1 MYRTRRGNAR
11 GLKPNFPALFDKIDT
26 KRMHWLAVHQ
36 LPSGGLVQG
45 AGGLVAFM
53 RPELHFLVSPCLGK
67 AHTGTQKPLSQP
79 QTARLGHQKE
89 QAQFC
94 GLRVE
99 FDAEDAPQSLAL
111 CLGDPALL
119 TRWVMIGNKSIQNT
133 RDQRGETVI
142 KPLIAGIEGAVTL
155 NQPRRILGL
164 KGSDAHILHTVSER
178 KGGLILNPVRASRN
192 AQSPEARMGI
202 NTERDIQA
210 NLQIGPTDQG
220 MVRLFIEAD
229 GVEIPMDFEP
239 EEAEEIAD
247 EIRAAA
253 QAARAVKD

>member
-1 MYRTRRGNAR
+1 M
-11 GLKPNFPALFDKIDT
+11 
-26 KRMHWLAVHQ
+26 
-36 LPSGGLVQG
+36 
-45 AGGLVAFM
+45 AFM
-53 RPELHFLVSPCLGK
+53 RPELHFLVSRCLGK

-99 FDAEDAPQSLAL
+99 FDAEDTPQSLAL
-111 CLGDPALL
+111 CLGDPTPFA
-119 TRWVMIGNKSIQNT
+119 RGIMIGNKTVQNT
-133 RDQRGETVI
+133 RNERGEAVI
-142 KPLIAGIEGAVTL
+142 KPLITGIEGSMTL
-155 NQPRRILGL
+155 NQPRRVLRV
-164 KGSDAHILHTVSER
+164 KRSDAHILHTVSER

-229 GVEIPMDFEP
+229 GLEIPMDFDP

-247 EIRAAA
+247 ELRAAA
-253 QAARAVKD
+253 QAALAVKG